1 MSDPTYQ
8 IRVARPDEVALLGAI
23 EDAAGEL
30 FDATEFGASLPDGTC
45 PTAILAAAQR
55 EGMLWVAEAPSGAV
69 VGFACARWV
78 AGEPHL
84 EELDVHPDH
93 GRRGLGAALIGALVT
108 WARARGARGV
118 TLSTFR
124 DVPWNAPFYA
134 KQGFRALDLATL
146 HEELRNVRARE
157 SEHGL
162 PIEHRVLMR
171 LALGEEKGDGPR
183 RGRAE
188 EFGDT
193 PLSSVSLQ
201 PIARPFEDCPLSPLA
216 PVALRPAT
224 RDDVE
229 FLFTTLRAAIGSY
242 VEATWGG
249 WDDAYQRELFV
260 GTIDLAT
267 HQVIEVEGRAVG
279 CLSVE
284 EFIDRVALNR
294 IFLMPEAQRRGVG
307 TALVC
312 AVRDRAHAR
321 GLPLVLTVQRVNPAR
336 ALYERL
342 GFAVVSETSTHY
354 GMEAA
359 PPEQPTQ

>member
-45 PTAILAAAQR
+45 PTAVLAAAQR

-162 PIEHRVLMR
+162 PIEHRVVMR
-171 LALGEEKGDGPR
+171 LALGEDR
-183 RGRAE
+183 
-188 EFGDT
+188 
-193 PLSSVSLQ
+193 
-201 PIARPFEDCPLSPLA
+201 PLSPLA

-359 PPEQPTQ
+359 PPEQPAQ